1 MFVVIFF
8 VLGLCFGFA
17 ARMPWAL
24 LGFLI
29 PLGLM
34 LAASDRSGVAI
45 VIGFV
50 ATALGI
56 MAGLVLATRADE
68 RERAGKERPA

>member
-8 VLGLCFGFA
+8 LLGLCFGFA

-24 LGFLI
+24 VAFLI
-29 PLGLM
+29 PLGLA
-34 LAASDRSGVAI
+34 LVASDRSGVAI

-50 ATALGI
+50 VTALGI
-56 MAGLVLATRADE
+56 MAGLVLAARSDE
-68 RERAGKERPA
+68 SAKTA

>member
-8 VLGLCFGFA
+8 LLGLCFGFA

-24 LGFLI
+24 IAFVI
-29 PLGLM
+29 PLA
-34 LAASDRSGVAI
+34 LALVASDRSGVAI

-50 ATALGI
+50 VTALGI
-56 MAGLVLATRADE
+56 MAGLVLAARSDE
-68 RERAGKERPA
+68 RANTA

>member
-24 LGFLI
+24 IAFLI
-29 PLGLM
+29 PLA
-34 LAASDRSGVAI
+34 LALVAADRSGDAI
-45 VIGFV
+45 VIGFAV
-50 ATALGI
+50 TALGI
-56 MAGLVLATRADE
+56 LAGLVLASRADE
-68 RERAGKERPA
+68 RARAA

>member
-8 VLGLCFGFA
+8 LLGLCFGFA

-24 LGFLI
+24 IAFLI
-29 PLGLM
+29 PLA
-34 LAASDRSGVAI
+34 LALVASDRSGVAI

-50 ATALGI
+50 VTALGI
-56 MAGLVLATRADE
+56 MAGLALAARSDE
-68 RERAGKERPA
+68 TAKTA

>member
-8 VLGLCFGFA
+8 LLGLCFGFA

-24 LGFLI
+24 IAFLI
-29 PLGLM
+29 PLGLA
-34 LAASDRSGVAI
+34 LVASDRSGVAI

-50 ATALGI
+50 VTALGI
-56 MAGLVLATRADE
+56 MAGLVLAARSDE
-68 RERAGKERPA
+68 SAKTA